1 MVASREGGS
10 GCAVSGS
17 ALSGVFCDQPFQLS
31 LTVTDCFSNSR
42 SDLPKGTQILA
53 RVVQHVQAILL
64 LGTTKA
70 LRAHQCHNL
79 DISKSSLLL
88 NHFY

>member
-1 MVASREGGS
+1 MVVASREGGS

-42 SDLPKGTQILA
+42 SDLPKDTQISA
-53 RVVQHVQAILL
+53 HVVRHVQAILL
-64 LGTTKA
+64 LGTKKA
-70 LRAHQCHNL
+70 LRVHHCNNL
-79 DISKSSLLL
+79 LGMSKARAPCR
-88 NHFY
+88 